1 MGGVRG
7 VPNPIRQL
15 VETQLGGTAGVQT
28 AIWIQVVSSI
38 TSRSPYW
45 HRRSDAAWWPLQL

>member
-28 AIWIQVVSSI
+28 A
-38 TSRSPYW
+38 
-45 HRRSDAAWWPLQL
+45 L